1 VRQILPDARSSVV
14 GLRYFNVYGPQEHHK
29 GKMASIFYQLY
40 NQIEETGAARLF
52 EGYDG
57 YGDGEQKRD
66 FIYVKD
72 VVKVNLWFWRKKG
85 PSGIFNCGT
94 GKAHTYNEA
103 AQAVIDAMGKGKIE
117 YRPFPEVLKGKY
129 QSFTEADTS
138 HLLAAGYDGG
148 FTDMKDAVKEYC
160 DFLAAGGYFT
170 YGE

>member
-1 VRQILPDARSSVV
+1 
-14 GLRYFNVYGPQEHHK
+14 
-29 GKMASIFYQLY
+29 MASIFYQLY
-40 NQIEETGAARLF
+40 HQIEETGVARLF

-72 VVKVNLWFWRKKG
+72 VVKVNLWFWREKG
-85 PSGIFNCGT
+85 PSGIYNCGT

-129 QSFTEADTS
+129 QSFTEADTTA
-138 HLLAAGYDGG
+138 LLAAGYDGG

-160 DFLAAGGYFT
+160 DFLKVGGYFT